1 MAMTL
6 DELRQQLTMDTYT
19 PKTDEQM
26 REEANKQYA
35 SVYGQKKLAAQQ
47 TFDQTDL
54 ALSNQLASLDQSYA
68 KQREAAAKATRASQS
83 SLDRYSL
90 QRGMQRSSFNAASQS
105 NILAEGEKTLA
116 DINQS
121 ETVARQNIESQRA
134 QLASQLAAQLGQ
146 YDVDYANDVQA
157 YFNQL
162 RQQDEASRV
171 EADKYRNQ
179 LLMALYEYDQKG
191 GSSGGGGSR
200 GGSSGGGGSRGGS
213 YASAS
218 GSSAMGYGDAQTED
232 SGSAYDQFLKKFG
245 SSGNRARQNR
255 AANKLDTLKRASMSK
270 LKRPAQTTSSPKSA
284 TVSKV
289 KNIARYQ
296 RRISKG
302 GTIR

>member
-26 REEANKQYA
+26 REEANQQYA
-35 SVYGQKKLAAQQ
+35 SAYGQKKLAAQQ

-90 QRGMQRSSFNAASQS
+90 QRGMQRSSFNAASQA

-121 ETVARQNIESQRA
+121 ETAARQNIESQRA

-179 LLMALYEYDQKG
+179 LLMALYEYGQK
-191 GSSGGGGSR
+191 

-218 GSSAMGYGDAQTED
+218 GGSAMGYGDAQTDD
-232 SGSAYDQFLKKFG
+232 SGNAYDQFLEKFG
-245 SSGNRARQNR
+245 SSGNRVLQNR
-255 AANKLDTLKRASMSK
+255 AANKLNTLKSASMSK

-284 TVSKV
+284 TVPKV

-296 RRISKG
+296 QRISKG

>member
-26 REEANKQYA
+26 REEANQQYA

-200 GGSSGGGGSRGGS
+200 GGS

-232 SGSAYDQFLKKFG
+232 SGSAYDQFLEKFG
-245 SSGNRARQNR
+245 SSGNRVRQNR
-255 AANKLDTLKRASMSK
+255 AANKLGTLKSASMSK

-296 RRISKG
+296 QRISKG

>member
-26 REEANKQYA
+26 REEANQQYA

-179 LLMALYEYDQKG
+179 LLMALYEYDQQ
-191 GSSGGGGSR
+191 

-218 GSSAMGYGDAQTED
+218 GSSASDYGGAQTED
-232 SGSAYDQFLKKFG
+232 SGSAYDQFLNLFG

-255 AANKLDTLKRASMSK
+255 AANKLSTLKSTSMSK

-296 RRISKG
+296 QRISKG

>member
-26 REEANKQYA
+26 REEANQQYA

-200 GGSSGGGGSRGGS
+200 GGS

-218 GSSAMGYGDAQTED
+218 GSSAVGYGDAQTED
-232 SGSAYDQFLKKFG
+232 SGNAYDQFLEKFG
-245 SSGNRARQNR
+245 SSGNRVLQNK
-255 AANKLDTLKRASMSK
+255 AANKLNTLKSTLVSK

-296 RRISKG
+296 QRISKG

>member
-26 REEANKQYA
+26 REEANQQYA
-35 SVYGQKKLAAQQ
+35 SAYGQKKLAAQQ

-90 QRGMQRSSFNAASQS
+90 QRGMQRSSFNTASQA

-121 ETVARQNIESQRA
+121 ETAARQNLESQRT

-179 LLMALYEYDQKG
+179 LLMALYEYDQQG

-200 GGSSGGGGSRGGS
+200 GGGS

-218 GSSAMGYGDAQTED
+218 SSSALGDGDAQIAD
-232 SGSAYDQFLKKFG
+232 SGSAYDQFLNLFG
-245 SSGNRARQNR
+245 SSGNRVLQNK
-255 AANKLDTLKRASMSK
+255 AANKLNTLKSASVSK
-270 LKRPAQTTSSPKSA
+270 LKRPAQTTSSAKSA

-289 KNIARYQ
+289 KSIARYQ
-296 RRISKG
+296 QRGSKGG

>member
-26 REEANKQYA
+26 REEANQQYA

-90 QRGMQRSSFNAASQS
+90 QRGMQRSSFNAASQA

-121 ETVARQNIESQRA
+121 ETAARQNIESQRA

-200 GGSSGGGGSRGGS
+200 GGS

-218 GSSAMGYGDAQTED
+218 SSSAMGYGDAQTED
-232 SGSAYDQFLKKFG
+232 SGNAYDQFLEKFG
-245 SSGNRARQNR
+245 SSGNRVRQNR
-255 AANKLDTLKRASMSK
+255 AENKLGTLKSASMSK

-284 TVSKV
+284 TVSKA

-296 RRISKG
+296 QRISKG

>member
-121 ETVARQNIESQRA
+121 ETAARQNIESQRA

-179 LLMALYEYDQKG
+179 LLMALYEYDQQ
-191 GSSGGGGSR
+191 

-218 GSSAMGYGDAQTED
+218 SSSAMGYGDAQTED
-232 SGSAYDQFLKKFG
+232 SGNAYDQFLEKFG
-245 SSGNRARQNR
+245 SSGNRVLQNK
-255 AANKLDTLKRASMSK
+255 AANKLNTLKSTSMSK
-270 LKRPAQTTSSPKSA
+270 LKRPAQTTSSAKSA
-284 TVSKV
+284 AVSKV
-289 KNIARYQ
+289 KSIARYQ
-296 RRISKG
+296 RRGSKG

>member
-26 REEANKQYA
+26 REEANQQYA

-200 GGSSGGGGSRGGS
+200 GGS

-218 GSSAMGYGDAQTED
+218 GSSAVGYGDAQTED
-232 SGSAYDQFLKKFG
+232 SGSAYDQFLNLFG
-245 SSGNRARQNR
+245 SSGNRVRQNR
-255 AANKLDTLKRASMSK
+255 AANKLGTLKSASMSK

-296 RRISKG
+296 QRISKG

>member
-26 REEANKQYA
+26 REEANQQYA
-35 SVYGQKKLAAQQ
+35 SAYGQKKLAAQQ

-200 GGSSGGGGSRGGS
+200 GGS

-218 GSSAMGYGDAQTED
+218 SSSAMGYGDAQTED
-232 SGSAYDQFLKKFG
+232 SGNAYDQFLKKFG
-245 SSGNRARQNR
+245 SSGNRVLQNK
-255 AANKLDTLKRASMSK
+255 AANKQSTLKSASMSK
-270 LKRPAQTTSSPKSA
+270 LKRPAQTTSSAKSA

-296 RRISKG
+296 QRISKG

>member
-191 GSSGGGGSR
+191 GSSGGGG
-200 GGSSGGGGSRGGS
+200 GSRGGS

-218 GSSAMGYGDAQTED
+218 SSSAMGYGDAQTED
-232 SGSAYDQFLKKFG
+232 SGNAYDQFLEKFG

-255 AANKLDTLKRASMSK
+255 AANKLGTLKSASMSK
-270 LKRPAQTTSSPKSA
+270 LKRPAQTTSSAKSA

-289 KNIARYQ
+289 KNVARYQ
-296 RRISKG
+296 QRISKG

>member
-26 REEANKQYA
+26 REEANQQYA

-90 QRGMQRSSFNAASQS
+90 QRGMQRSRFNAASQS

-121 ETVARQNIESQRA
+121 ETMARQNIESQRA
-134 QLASQLAAQLGQ
+134 QLASQLATQLGQ

-162 RQQDEASRV
+162 RQQDEASRI

-200 GGSSGGGGSRGGS
+200 GGS

-218 GSSAMGYGDAQTED
+218 SSSAMGYGDAQTED
-232 SGSAYDQFLKKFG
+232 SGNAYDQFLEKFG
-245 SSGNRARQNR
+245 SSGNQVRQNR
-255 AANKLDTLKRASMSK
+255 AANKLGTLKSASMSK

-296 RRISKG
+296 QRISKG

>member
-200 GGSSGGGGSRGGS
+200 GGSS
-213 YASAS
+213 ASAS
-218 GSSAMGYGDAQTED
+218 SSSAMGYGDAQTED
-232 SGSAYDQFLKKFG
+232 SGNAYDQFLEKFG

-255 AANKLDTLKRASMSK
+255 AANKLGTLKSASMSK
-270 LKRPAQTTSSPKSA
+270 LKRPAQTTSSPRSA

-296 RRISKG
+296 QRISKG

>member
-26 REEANKQYA
+26 REEANQQYA

-200 GGSSGGGGSRGGS
+200 GGS

-218 GSSAMGYGDAQTED
+218 GSSAVGYGDTQTED
-232 SGSAYDQFLKKFG
+232 SGNAYDQFLEKFG
-245 SSGNRARQNR
+245 SSGNRVLQNK
-255 AANKLDTLKRASMSK
+255 AANKLNTLKSTLVSK

-296 RRISKG
+296 QRISKG

>member
-19 PKTDEQM
+19 PKTDDQM

-200 GGSSGGGGSRGGS
+200 GGS

-218 GSSAMGYGDAQTED
+218 SSSAMGYGDAQTED
-232 SGSAYDQFLKKFG
+232 SGNAYDQFLELFG
-245 SSGNRARQNR
+245 SSGNQVRQNR
-255 AANKLDTLKRASMSK
+255 AANKLGTLKSASISK

-296 RRISKG
+296 QRISKG

>member
-26 REEANKQYA
+26 REEANQQYA

-179 LLMALYEYDQKG
+179 LLMALYEYDQQ
-191 GSSGGGGSR
+191 

-232 SGSAYDQFLKKFG
+232 SGNAYDQFLNLFG
-245 SSGNRARQNR
+245 SSGNRVRQNR
-255 AANKLDTLKRASMSK
+255 AANKLGTLKSASMSK

-284 TVSKV
+284 TVPKV

-296 RRISKG
+296 QRISKG

>member
-26 REEANKQYA
+26 REEANQQYA

-162 RQQDEASRV
+162 KQQDEASRV

-200 GGSSGGGGSRGGS
+200 GGS

-218 GSSAMGYGDAQTED
+218 SSSAMGYGDAQTED
-232 SGSAYDQFLKKFG
+232 SGNAYDQFLEKFG
-245 SSGNRARQNR
+245 SSGNRVWQNK
-255 AANKLDTLKRASMSK
+255 AANKLNTLKSASVSK
-270 LKRPAQTTSSPKSA
+270 LKRPAQTTSSAKSS

-289 KNIARYQ
+289 KSIAQNRQ
-296 RRISKG
+296 RISKG

>member
-26 REEANKQYA
+26 REEANQQYA

-90 QRGMQRSSFNAASQS
+90 QRGMQRSSFNAASQA

-121 ETVARQNIESQRA
+121 ETAARQNIESQRA

-200 GGSSGGGGSRGGS
+200 GGS

-232 SGSAYDQFLKKFG
+232 SGNAYDQFLEKFG

-255 AANKLDTLKRASMSK
+255 AANKLGTLKSASMSK
-270 LKRPAQTTSSPKSA
+270 LKRPAQTTSSPKAA

-296 RRISKG
+296 QRISKG

>member
-121 ETVARQNIESQRA
+121 ETAARQNIESQRA

-200 GGSSGGGGSRGGS
+200 GGS

-218 GSSAMGYGDAQTED
+218 SSSAMGYGDAQTED
-232 SGSAYDQFLKKFG
+232 SGNAYDQFLEKFG

-255 AANKLDTLKRASMSK
+255 AANKLGTLKSASMSK

-296 RRISKG
+296 QRISKG

>member
-26 REEANKQYA
+26 REEANQQYA

-179 LLMALYEYDQKG
+179 LLMALYEYDQQ
-191 GSSGGGGSR
+191 

-232 SGSAYDQFLKKFG
+232 SGNAYDQFLNLFG
-245 SSGNRARQNR
+245 SSGNRVRQNR
-255 AANKLDTLKRASMSK
+255 AANKLGTLKSTSMSK

-296 RRISKG
+296 QRISKG

>member
-26 REEANKQYA
+26 REEANQQYA

-54 ALSNQLASLDQSYA
+54 ALSNQLTSLDQSYA

-171 EADKYRNQ
+171 EADKYQNQ

-200 GGSSGGGGSRGGS
+200 GGS

-218 GSSAMGYGDAQTED
+218 SSSAMGYGDAQTED
-232 SGSAYDQFLKKFG
+232 SGNAYDQFLEKFG
-245 SSGNRARQNR
+245 SSGNRVRQNR
-255 AANKLDTLKRASMSK
+255 AANKLGTLKSASMSK

-296 RRISKG
+296 QRISKG

>member
-26 REEANKQYA
+26 REEANQQYA

-200 GGSSGGGGSRGGS
+200 GGS

-232 SGSAYDQFLKKFG
+232 SGNAYDQFLEMFG
-245 SSGNRARQNR
+245 SSGNRVLQNR
-255 AANKLDTLKRASMSK
+255 AANKLNTLKSASMSK

-284 TVSKV
+284 TVPKV

-296 RRISKG
+296 QRISKG

>member
-26 REEANKQYA
+26 REEANQQYA

-121 ETVARQNIESQRA
+121 ETAARQNIESQRA

-200 GGSSGGGGSRGGS
+200 GGS

-232 SGSAYDQFLKKFG
+232 SGSAYDQFLEKFG

-255 AANKLDTLKRASMSK
+255 AANKLSTLKSASMSK

-289 KNIARYQ
+289 KNLARYQ
-296 RRISKG
+296 QRISKG

>member
-200 GGSSGGGGSRGGS
+200 GGS

-218 GSSAMGYGDAQTED
+218 SSSAMGYGDAQTED
-232 SGSAYDQFLKKFG
+232 SGNAYDQFLEKFG
-245 SSGNRARQNR
+245 SSGNRVRQNR
-255 AANKLDTLKRASMSK
+255 AANKLGTLKSASMSK

-296 RRISKG
+296 QRISKG

>member
-200 GGSSGGGGSRGGS
+200 GGS

-232 SGSAYDQFLKKFG
+232 SGNAYDQFLEKFG
-245 SSGNRARQNR
+245 SSGNRVRQNR
-255 AANKLDTLKRASMSK
+255 AANKLGTLKSASMSK

-296 RRISKG
+296 QRISKG

>member
-6 DELRQQLTMDTYT
+6 DELRRQLTMDTYT

-179 LLMALYEYDQKG
+179 LLMALYEYDQM
-191 GSSGGGGSR
+191 

-218 GSSAMGYGDAQTED
+218 SSSAMGYGDAQTED
-232 SGSAYDQFLKKFG
+232 SGNAYDQFLEKFG

-255 AANKLDTLKRASMSK
+255 AANKLGTLKSTSMSK
-270 LKRPAQTTSSPKSA
+270 LKRPAQTTSSAKSA

-296 RRISKG
+296 QRISKG

>member
-26 REEANKQYA
+26 REEANQQYA

-90 QRGMQRSSFNAASQS
+90 QRGMQRSSFNAASQA

-191 GSSGGGGSR
+191 GSSGGG
-200 GGSSGGGGSRGGS
+200 SRGGS

-232 SGSAYDQFLKKFG
+232 SGNAYDQFLEMFG
-245 SSGNRARQNR
+245 SSGNRVLQNK
-255 AANKLDTLKRASMSK
+255 AANKLGTLKSASMSK

-296 RRISKG
+296 QRISKG

>member
-26 REEANKQYA
+26 REEANQQYA

-179 LLMALYEYDQKG
+179 LLMALYEYDQQ
-191 GSSGGGGSR
+191 

-218 GSSAMGYGDAQTED
+218 GSSAMGYGGAQTED
-232 SGSAYDQFLKKFG
+232 SGNAYDQFLEKFG
-245 SSGNRARQNR
+245 SSGNRVLQNK
-255 AANKLDTLKRASMSK
+255 AANKLNTLKSASMSK

-296 RRISKG
+296 QRISKG

>member
-26 REEANKQYA
+26 REEANQQYA

-200 GGSSGGGGSRGGS
+200 GGS

-218 GSSAMGYGDAQTED
+218 SGSAMGYGDAQTED
-232 SGSAYDQFLKKFG
+232 SGNAYDQFLEKFG
-245 SSGNRARQNR
+245 SSGNRVRQNR
-255 AANKLDTLKRASMSK
+255 AANKLGTLKSASMSK

-296 RRISKG
+296 QRISKG

>member
-26 REEANKQYA
+26 REEANQQYA

-200 GGSSGGGGSRGGS
+200 GGS

-232 SGSAYDQFLKKFG
+232 SGNAYDQFLEKFG
-245 SSGNRARQNR
+245 SSGNRVRQNR
-255 AANKLDTLKRASMSK
+255 AANKLGTLKSASMSK

-296 RRISKG
+296 QRISKG

>member
-26 REEANKQYA
+26 REEANQQYA
-35 SVYGQKKLAAQQ
+35 SAYGQKKLAAQQ

-68 KQREAAAKATRASQS
+68 KQREAAAKTTRASQS

-90 QRGMQRSSFNAASQS
+90 QRGMQRSSFNAASQA

-121 ETVARQNIESQRA
+121 ETAARQNLESQRT

-146 YDVDYANDVQA
+146 YDVDYASDVQA

-162 RQQDEASRV
+162 KQQDEASRV

-191 GSSGGGGSR
+191 GSSGGG
-200 GGSSGGGGSRGGS
+200 SRGGS

-218 GSSAMGYGDAQTED
+218 SSALGAGDAQIAD
-232 SGSAYDQFLKKFG
+232 SGSAYDQFLNLFG
-245 SSGNRARQNR
+245 SSGNRVLQNK
-255 AANKLDTLKRASMSK
+255 AANKLNTIKSASVSK
-270 LKRPAQTTSSPKSA
+270 LKRPAQTTSPAKSA

-289 KNIARYQ
+289 KSIAQNRQ
-296 RRISKG
+296 RISKG

>member
-26 REEANKQYA
+26 REEANQQYA

-200 GGSSGGGGSRGGS
+200 GGS

-232 SGSAYDQFLKKFG
+232 SGNAYDQFLEKFG
-245 SSGNRARQNR
+245 SSGNRVRQNR
-255 AANKLDTLKRASMSK
+255 AANKLSTLKSASMSK

-289 KNIARYQ
+289 KNITRYQ
-296 RRISKG
+296 QRISKG

>member
-26 REEANKQYA
+26 REEANQQYA

-121 ETVARQNIESQRA
+121 ETAARQNIESQRA

-200 GGSSGGGGSRGGS
+200 GGS

-218 GSSAMGYGDAQTED
+218 SSSAMGYGDAQTED
-232 SGSAYDQFLKKFG
+232 SGNAYDQFLEKFG
-245 SSGNRARQNR
+245 SSGNRVRQNR
-255 AANKLDTLKRASMSK
+255 AANKLGTLKSASMSK

-296 RRISKG
+296 QRISKG

>member
-26 REEANKQYA
+26 REEANQQYA

-200 GGSSGGGGSRGGS
+200 GGS

-218 GSSAMGYGDAQTED
+218 GSSAVGYGDAQTED
-232 SGSAYDQFLKKFG
+232 SGNAYDQFLNLFG
-245 SSGNRARQNR
+245 SSGNRVLQNK
-255 AANKLDTLKRASMSK
+255 AANKLGTLKSASMSK

-284 TVSKV
+284 TVLKV

-296 RRISKG
+296 QRISKG

>member
-26 REEANKQYA
+26 REEANQQYA

-200 GGSSGGGGSRGGS
+200 GGS

-218 GSSAMGYGDAQTED
+218 GSSAVGYGDAQTED
-232 SGSAYDQFLKKFG
+232 SGNAYDQFLNLFG
-245 SSGNRARQNR
+245 SSGNRVLQNK
-255 AANKLDTLKRASMSK
+255 AANKLGTLKSASMSK

-296 RRISKG
+296 QRISKG